1 MHFWLSTI
9 GHYLVTRALNRALNG
24 VFGGDARGT
33 KSKKKRALLGHAY
46 CGHPYLRLDRIRN
59 STRAQATTRNIVLT
73 VQKSGKSSNKEF

>member
-33 KSKKKRALLGHAY
+33 KSKKNEHYWDMPSSGSPQLFVLL
-46 CGHPYLRLDRIRN
+46 
-59 STRAQATTRNIVLT
+59 
-73 VQKSGKSSNKEF
+73 

>member
-33 KSKKKRALLGHAY
+33 KSKKKTSTIGTCLVCGVEAHLYLKRQNVDHELQTNREAPLGRERRA
-46 CGHPYLRLDRIRN
+46 
-59 STRAQATTRNIVLT
+59 
-73 VQKSGKSSNKEF
+73 

>member
-33 KSKKKRALLGHAY
+33 KSKIQRALLGHHAY
-46 CGHPYLRLDRIRN
+46 R
-59 STRAQATTRNIVLT
+59 SAA
-73 VQKSGKSSNKEF
+73 SSIEL